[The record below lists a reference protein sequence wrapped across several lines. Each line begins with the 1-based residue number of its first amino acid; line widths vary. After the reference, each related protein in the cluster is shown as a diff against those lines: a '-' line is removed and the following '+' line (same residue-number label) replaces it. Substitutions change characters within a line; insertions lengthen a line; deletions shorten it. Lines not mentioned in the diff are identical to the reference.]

1 MIRRYILFTVLII
14 TLACRAFAQDKPSK
28 DPNQLFYQANTY
40 YEQKDYVKALEKYD
54 ALLGMGFANPNLY
67 YNIGNS
73 FFKLG
78 KIGYAILFYEKAKVL
93 IPQDSDLK
101 SNLAYARSLVP
112 EPAGQPT
119 VKNYIARVF
128 KRPFKGF
135 NLNAIFISAAI
146 LYIMVILITVI
157 FTLDPVIRQKFLLAF
172 PVLFIV
178 FFLNLGAFV
187 IRYYDEVI
195 LKHGIVIKKEAE
207 CKYEPIDASTTYYTL
222 PEGSDV
228 VIVKT
233 RNDWRQIRRPDGKIA
248 WVKKDAVGEI

>member
-1 MIRRYILFTVLII
+1 MTRKYILCAVLIMI
-14 TLACRAFAQDKPSK
+14 LACRAFAEEKSSR

-54 ALLGMGFANPNLY
+54 ALLGMGFASSNLY

-78 KIGYAILFYEKAKVL
+78 KIGYAILFYEKAKAL

-101 SNLAYARSLVP
+101 SNLTYARSLVA
-112 EPAGQPT
+112 EPSAEPT
-119 VKNYIARVF
+119 VKNYIASVF

-135 NLNAIFISAAI
+135 NLNAIFISAAA
-146 LYIMVILITVI
+146 LYILFILTIVV
-157 FTLDPVIRQKFLLAF
+157 FTLNPFIRQKFFLAF
-172 PVLFIV
+172 PVIFII
-178 FFLNLGAFV
+178 FFLNLGAFI
-187 IRYYDEVI
+187 IRYYDEVV

-222 PEGSDV
+222 QEGSEV
-228 VIVKT
+228 IIVKT
-233 RNDWRQIRRPDGKIA
+233 RNDWRQILRPDGKIA
-248 WVKKDAVGEI
+248 WVKRDAVGEI